1 MNTNQYP
8 VSKNDIF
15 VKVTY
20 RNEDLVPVC
29 IKEYALGEYTDL
41 LKNNLM
47 RIITDVEDVLYEATG
62 RQKDGWSPA
71 IAAKFGKIKH
81 KLLDNAGE
89 ISRLPIN
96 IDFKVDVPVMMDELP
111 GDVREIFEALR
122 NLE

>member
-62 RQKDGWSPA
+62 RQKDVWSPA